1 MVFFLLLV
9 VAALV
14 LGIIGLL
21 AEGLMYLLLIGAG
34 VLLVALV
41 VGGLRLSRRSAHHP
55 VR

>member
-21 AEGLMYLLLIGAG
+21 AEGLMWLLAIGIVVLVLAFVAG
-34 VLLVALV
+34 GV
-41 VGGLRLSRRSAHHP
+41 RLSRRSARHP
-55 VR
+55 AR